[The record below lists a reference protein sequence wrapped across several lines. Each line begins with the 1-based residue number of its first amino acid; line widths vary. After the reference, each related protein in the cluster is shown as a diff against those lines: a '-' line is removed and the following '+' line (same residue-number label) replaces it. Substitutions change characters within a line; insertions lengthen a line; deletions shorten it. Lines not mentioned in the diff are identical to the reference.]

1 MLSTKIKSTH
11 YCNHYHHHHRHHHL
25 GLLSTNLAPTWSSRF
40 TAATAFNLPS
50 LQNASIILSPI
61 LTLLSSQLI
70 IATAVNSAPLIVRHG
85 KTGQNF
91 LTQPEPDFF
100 LLEAKTD
107 WPMIRPDFFASH
119 PNPTQITSDPTHLKK
134 LANTILK
141 LRLDTRCIKHKAQST
156 KHQNQTIVNK
166 LQDKTI
172 ASHAIWL
179 FELQNHQPIK
189 R

>member
-11 YCNHYHHHHRHHHL
+11 YCNHYHHHHHHL
-25 GLLSTNLAPTWSSRF
+25 GLLSTSLAPTRSSRF
-40 TAATAFNLPS
+40 TTTTAFNLPS

-100 LLEAKTD
+100 FTRSKNGLTYD
-107 WPMIRPDFFASH
+107 PTRFFCESPQ
-119 PNPTQITSDPTHLKK
+119 PNPD
-134 LANTILK
+134 
-141 LRLDTRCIKHKAQST
+141 
-156 KHQNQTIVNK
+156 NQ
-166 LQDKTI
+166 
-172 ASHAIWL
+172 
-179 FELQNHQPIK
+179 
-189 R
+189 